1 MPPAPPQP
9 PSRLRVWLTALRLV
23 AAPASLAPVALGGL
37 LPRALGEP
45 FAWLPWGLALLAALL
60 LHTAANLWN
69 DYFDFRDGLDTPDG
83 ATGSG
88 VLTSRALTPAQ
99 VARAAALCSLLAAAL
114 GLYLCWR
121 VRSWQLLLLGVLGL
135 LAAPAYSM
143 GRHSPKRLALG
154 ELWVFLWMGPAMT
167 EGAWLVQAARF
178 SWPALILGLPSG
190 LFAALLMLFANIRDL
205 QPDRAV
211 GLRTLP
217 ARIFDRFRSAR
228 APALCLTFLVALILL
243 LVAAAPFLLLPYLP
257 PGRSPRLLL
266 TLLFPL
272 LTGPL
277 GRFYASLRTSDP
289 IPFIAFLQLLHAL
302 LLLPTLLP

>member
-1 MPPAPPQP
+1 MPSAPLQP

-88 VLTSRALTPAQ
+88 VLTSRALAPAQ
-99 VARAAALCSLLAAAL
+99 VARAAILCSLLAAAL

-178 SWPALILGLPSG
+178 SLPALLIGLPYG
-190 LFAALLMLFANIRDL
+190 LFAALLMLLANARDL
-205 QPDRAV
+205 QPDRAA

-217 ARIFDRFRSAR
+217 SRLFDRFG
-228 APALCLTFLVALILL
+228 PDHTPLPFLILL
-243 LVAAAPFLLLPYLP
+243 ILLAAYAAPFLLLPYLP
-257 PGRSPRLLL
+257 PGRPLLLLLPLL
-266 TLLFPL
+266 TLPL
-272 LTGPL
+272 ALNILRHARRLPLTP
-277 GRFYASLRTSDP
+277 AV
-289 IPFIAFLQLLHAL
+289 IPQTALLQLLHAL
-302 LLLPTLLP
+302 LLLPLLLA